1 MSMPVISKSCNP
13 VSMNQAV
20 TDLLESIALEETAL
34 SHILNAAGE
43 EMQAAI
49 ACEGSISRLFDVN
62 DNIIGLLTAVA
73 ELESALKGK
82 LQHITDNM
90 CGCLGDDPCGCGCS
104 CGCEDSD

>member
-13 VSMNQAV
+13 VNMHQAV

-62 DNIIGLLTAVA
+62 DNIISLLSAVA
-73 ELESALKGK
+73 ELECALKEK

-90 CGCLGDDPCGCGCS
+90 CGCLGDDPCGCS
-104 CGCEDSD
+104 CGCGDGE